1 MRDETDMGSED
12 KETMI
17 PNMGK
22 DKKSLRF
29 SKIIVVCSVT
39 AILLFFAAET
49 YLLNEG
55 LGSYPDVFVASWFSF
70 WGVELFN
77 LSRIKMNEDRL
88 EKSVLNNPY
97 KDLQG
102 GISNS
107 NGGEDEDRTNAV
119 G

>member
-1 MRDETDMGSED
+1 MSSED
-12 KETMI
+12 KEPMI
-17 PNMGK
+17 SDMGK
-22 DKKSLRF
+22 EKKSLRF
-29 SKIIVVCSVT
+29 SKIIVVCSVA

-88 EKSVLNNPY
+88 ETLTLNNPY

-102 GISNS
+102 GISDS
-107 NGGEDEDRTNAV
+107 NGGEEEDRTDAV